1 MMSMKLGGREVMMSE
16 YLKTAARSVKARK
29 RIGDYIEMTPLVASR
44 EIGAE
49 TGSDLYFKA
58 EHLQKTGSFK
68 FRGAMS
74 KMTSLPEG
82 RAVITASSGNHGIA
96 SAQAAA
102 LLNRPLTV
110 FLGTGV
116 SKAKLE
122 KIRSYGIEVVL
133 SGADAGEA
141 ELHAQQDAFQ
151 RGVTYVSP
159 YNDKQI
165 IAGQGTIGLELLEQ
179 VPSIDNVFIAMG
191 GGGLISG
198 IGSVLKSFSP
208 KTKIYGVAA
217 EASCALAA
225 SMKAGKVVETEHL
238 PTLADGVAGGMDDD
252 SITLPL
258 AIEVVDEVVT
268 CSEEEIASALAQ
280 LAIKEHHLVEGAAAL
295 ALAGFLQVAEDC
307 KGQVNVV
314 LLCGGNFEFSGIL
327 SVINSAANV

>member
-1 MMSMKLGGREVMMSE
+1 MTE
-16 YLKTAARSVKARK
+16 YLKSAARSVQARK
-29 RIGDYIEMTPLVASR
+29 RIGDYIETTPLIASR

-74 KMTSLPEG
+74 KITALPEDKG
-82 RAVITASSGNHGIA
+82 VITASSGNHGIA

-102 LLNRPLTV
+102 LLNRPMTV
-110 FLGTGV
+110 YLGVGV
-116 SKAKLE
+116 SKAKLA

-133 SGADAGEA
+133 SGEDSGQA
-141 ELHAQQDAFQ
+141 EVHAQEAAVK
-151 RGVTYVSP
+151 RGLTYVSP
-159 YNDKQI
+159 YNDEQI

-179 VPSIDNVFIAMG
+179 APRIDNVFIAMG

-208 KTKIYGVAA
+208 QTKIYGVAA
-217 EASCALAA
+217 EASCALAV
-225 SMKAGKVVETEHL
+225 SMQEGKVVETEHL

-268 CSEEEIASALAQ
+268 CSEDEIASALAQ
-280 LAIKEHHLVEGAAAL
+280 LAIKEHHLVEGAAGL
-295 ALAGFLQVAEDC
+295 ALAGYLKVAEHC

-314 LLCGGNFEFSGIL
+314 LLCGGNFEFSTVL
-327 SVINSAANV
+327 NVINSAENA